1 MNVKELVQR
10 AKVAS
15 PKLQS
20 LPDDQAIV
28 LVREIFKELSRELEA
43 TTRGAVKVGGLGTFR
58 VRQVEKTKDGQTVR
72 AKRTMF
78 RAPKADRDE

>member
-28 LVREIFKELSRELEA
+28 LVREIFRELSRELEA
-43 TTRGAVKVGGLGTFR
+43 TTKGAIKVAGFGTFR
-58 VRQVEKTKDGQTVR
+58 VQEVERTKDGQTVR
-72 AKRTMF
+72 SKRTIF
-78 RAPKADRDE
+78 RAPKADQDE

>member
-20 LPDDQAIV
+20 LPDEQAIS
-28 LVREIFKELSRELEA
+28 LVREIFKELGRELEA
-43 TTRGAVKVGGLGTFR
+43 TTEGALNVAGLGTFR

-72 AKRTMF
+72 SKRTFF
-78 RAPKADRDE
+78 RAPKANQDE